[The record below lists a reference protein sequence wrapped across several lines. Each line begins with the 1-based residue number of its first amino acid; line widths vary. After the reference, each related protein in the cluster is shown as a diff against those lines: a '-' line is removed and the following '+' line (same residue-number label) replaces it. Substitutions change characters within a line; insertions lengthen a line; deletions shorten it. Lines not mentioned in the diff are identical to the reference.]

1 METNQRHLGKT
12 IVSLMAI
19 LLGLLPM
26 VVLLASWNSIP
37 QSIPA
42 HWFGDFIDRWGQK
55 WELVIFPVICLI
67 SGFLLSFFSAKQNL
81 KNSDDARFMVASLMV
96 ALFGFSAFSLIHIYL
111 SLQARTFAT
120 LQLYGAT
127 LFYVLGGLIYIL
139 FGVIFSVRPIITQQ
153 DSYKPLRVL
162 FILAGITILLFCGTG
177 ILKGNASLLLLIL
190 VNILLAAFSLI
201 YSRSR

>member
-55 WELVIFPVICLI
+55 
-67 SGFLLSFFSAKQNL
+67 SGNLSSFL
-81 KNSDDARFMVASLMV
+81 
-96 ALFGFSAFSLIHIYL
+96 
-111 SLQARTFAT
+111 
-120 LQLYGAT
+120 
-127 LFYVLGGLIYIL
+127 
-139 FGVIFSVRPIITQQ
+139 
-153 DSYKPLRVL
+153 SY
-162 FILAGITILLFCGTG
+162 A
-177 ILKGNASLLLLIL
+177 
-190 VNILLAAFSLI
+190 
-201 YSRSR
+201 